1 MSETLI
7 TSILTPI
14 LVAVIGTIIEIARR
28 QLNVYLDSKQQLIK
42 KQKEALVQSMG
53 IERYNSDVA
62 IVKQAVQTAEQ
73 LGKEFNWEGTLKHSK
88 VLELIEG
95 RTGLTDEQIF
105 NIIKATVLAVNQAKK
120 QLTVKR
126 E

>member
-14 LVAVIGTIIEIARR
+14 IVAVIGTIIEIARR
-28 QLNVYLDSKQQLIK
+28 QLKVYLDSKQQLIE
-42 KQKEALVQSMG
+42 KQKEALVQAMG
-53 IERYNSDVA
+53 VEKYNSDVA
-62 IVKQAVQTAEQ
+62 IVKQAVQTVEQ

-95 RTGLTDEQIF
+95 KTGLTDEQIF
-105 NIIKATVLAVNQAKK
+105 NIIKATVLGVNQAKK
-120 QLTVKR
+120 AVKS
-126 E
+126 

>member
-14 LVAVIGTIIEIARR
+14 VVAAIGTIIEIARR
-28 QLNVYLDSKQQLIK
+28 QLKVYLDSKQQLIE
-42 KQKEALVQSMG
+42 KQKEALVQAMG
-53 IERYNSDVA
+53 VEKYNSDVA
-62 IVKQAVQTAEQ
+62 IVKQAVQTVEQ

-95 RTGLTDEQIF
+95 KTGLTDEQVF

-120 QLTVKR
+120 AVK
-126 E
+126 